1 MTSAIPST
9 IDVRQ
14 PQDWRAVLSP
24 PAELARQTMS
34 LLPRAGVLNT
44 EELVD
49 VSQAVAERSDL
60 WGPLVI
66 ADGAQ
71 RRYRLLFEDERIDV
85 WVLCWMFGQGTGF
98 HDHDLSGV
106 GIAVASGMVVERQML
121 LPTGAS
127 RLELRP
133 GDTRQGPPGYIHSAA
148 WGEGEPAV
156 SIHSYS
162 PPLLHVG
169 QYKVNDSGVLERR
182 VEHGRQ
188 ELMDNSIASLDPTRA
203 DG

>member
-9 IDVRQ
+9 INVRQ

-24 PAELARQTMS
+24 PEELARQTVG
-34 LLPRAGVLNT
+34 LLPHAGVLNT
-44 EELVD
+44 EELVG
-49 VSQAVAERSDL
+49 VSQAVADRSDL
-60 WGPLVI
+60 WMPLLI
-66 ADGAQ
+66 ADGER
-71 RRYRLLFEDERIDV
+71 RRYRLLYEDDRIDV
-85 WVLCWMFGQGTGF
+85 WVLCWMPGQGAGF
-98 HDHDLSGV
+98 HDHDVSSV

-121 LPTGAS
+121 LPTGAT
-127 RLELRP
+127 RLELYP

-148 WGEGEPAV
+148 WGAGEPAV

-169 QYKVNDSGVLERR
+169 QYKVNASGVLERR